1 MSASGRV
8 RLEFG
13 PLVGRLPIVPQLSVA
28 LVDVPEF
35 GFDLTLYGGDL
46 TLLPG
51 LESFLST
58 VLRDF
63 VIRPF
68 VLPGRFVIDLP
79 GGGGEEAALGFD
91 RPKGMLLVRVEEASR
106 VPRVDLFSAADCY
119 VKVGTTGAG
128 GGGKGRRKKR
138 RGRGGG
144 EEEEEESKKEKELG
158 HWSRTRTIPNRN
170 TPAWRQDLRP
180 LLIRDPENE
189 LVDFVLMDADEF
201 GADDEVGRATVKVSA
216 VVAALREREE
226 EERERER
233 ERRQRIRRRG
243 LARPSPPVSPPEVV
257 ADAPFAAAAPAVS
270 RELGD
275 EIGEEGDGGG
285 GVVGRNRAPAAAAV
299 AAPAAADDASSSP
312 SSSVPFAAPPVTDRS
327 RSSANFFV
335 GIPVDDEKTR
345 RALSSSSSS
354 LPEEA
359 EEENGGGNGDGDDDE
374 QIGTASSS
382 SSPSV
387 EALRGSGSIDDPL
400 ELWIPCSRLSPSGG
414 AAGSAALEWRRPSR
428 GGAACRGR
436 KAKRLGAA
444 AAREGCLGFLSAFV
458 LSLCPG
464 GKARLYRGCAP
475 ADPSEGPPLL
485 RVRLSYHAFSEEEIE
500 LAGGGGRGEK
510 KEGEGNDS
518 KRESAAA
525 AAAAAAISPSPPL
538 SPSSRAA
545 DILGGGIL
553 FVRPR
558 RARNLEPPPLWHRAL
573 LRKKAA
579 WVVRVAVAG
588 GVSEEGGPVSK
599 GGTSPTFTE
608 VRKGERERE
617 RGGGSVFISV
627 FLSFFRATK

>member
-243 LARPSPPVSPPEVV
+243 LARPPPPVSPPEVV

-285 GVVGRNRAPAAAAV
+285 GVVGRNRAPAAAAI

-312 SSSVPFAAPPVTDRS
+312 SSSVPCAAPPVTDRS

-345 RALSSSSSS
+345 RALSSSSS

-374 QIGTASSS
+374 QIEPPPPPPPPRSRPSEVRGRSTTPSSSGSPALACHLPVAPLAPPLSSGGGPRGAERPAEAAKRRGSAPRLPARAASASSLLS
-382 SSPSV
+382 FCLSV
-387 EALRGSGSIDDPL
+387 PE
-400 ELWIPCSRLSPSGG
+400 
-414 AAGSAALEWRRPSR
+414 
-428 GGAACRGR
+428 
-436 KAKRLGAA
+436 AKRGCTA
-444 AAREGCLGFLSAFV
+444 AAR
-458 LSLCPG
+458 
-464 GKARLYRGCAP
+464 RLTR
-475 ADPSEGPPLL
+475 
-485 RVRLSYHAFSEEEIE
+485 
-500 LAGGGGRGEK
+500 
-510 KEGEGNDS
+510 
-518 KRESAAA
+518 
-525 AAAAAAISPSPPL
+525 
-538 SPSSRAA
+538 
-545 DILGGGIL
+545 
-553 FVRPR
+553 
-558 RARNLEPPPLWHRAL
+558 
-573 LRKKAA
+573 
-579 WVVRVAVAG
+579 
-588 GVSEEGGPVSK
+588 
-599 GGTSPTFTE
+599 
-608 VRKGERERE
+608 RKGRRCCW
-617 RGGGSVFISV
+617 
-627 FLSFFRATK
+627 